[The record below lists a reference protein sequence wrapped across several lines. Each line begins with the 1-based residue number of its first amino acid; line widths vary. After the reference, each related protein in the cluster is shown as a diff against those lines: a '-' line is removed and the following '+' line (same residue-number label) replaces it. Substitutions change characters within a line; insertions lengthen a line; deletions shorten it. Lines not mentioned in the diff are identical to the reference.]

1 MNDPMVDVQVSCV
14 VGVDNDRAKLL
25 DNLLDGFDHIQQINT
40 VQSIVGQ
47 SQKPGRGGSEYN
59 SGIPGGILQGI
70 DRFFVGRCIAINF
83 SRRRTLSDDDD
94 MHPVPVGDMP
104 GRGAAAS
111 QNLVVRVGGNDQYN
125 IHGLSA
131 FRPKIAI
138 TCFSTTNLP
147 LSRKCLSMSPA
158 TPASAASL

>member
-83 SRRRTLSDDDD
+83 SRRRTLGDDDD
-94 MHPVPVGDMP
+94 PTRALADWRYRRRDPEV
-104 GRGAAAS
+104 
-111 QNLVVRVGGNDQYN
+111 
-125 IHGLSA
+125 SA
-131 FRPKIAI
+131 VYRY
-138 TCFSTTNLP
+138 FSFEQIVHFKL
-147 LSRKCLSMSPA
+147 
-158 TPASAASL
+158 